1 MTARTERIPFDNILE
16 EVGGSGRFQMLTFV
30 IMTITKIFPSIM
42 STVPVI
48 AAYLQKHT
56 CRISQGMEVPGN
68 GSLVLDSCVIYR
80 NETPN
85 LKIECTEWDFDQ
97 SIFTS
102 TIRSRYSLVCGR
114 GFLTELS
121 TTLFFL
127 GFMVGSAAYGVLS
140 DRVGRLAAIVITG
153 THLSLAGIG
162 SSFAP
167 NYWSYAL
174 LRFIT
179 GIGNGG
185 LLATGFTYMAE
196 VVEVKNRV
204 FYCLLVHNGFS
215 YGTCVTALIGY
226 LIRDSVWNQLA
237 SALPILL
244 VWLYPLVLPESPRWL
259 YTTGRMERAEKAVK
273 YVARVNGK
281 EFSDQLRTR
290 AFDQDVV
297 LTRSSDLKTI
307 ELEEISESSER
318 KVQTPAPS
326 EDSYFHIFKSRPLTL
341 TTIINWFSW
350 FSVSAGFFAV
360 IYTLGDIGGNIFLNL
375 FLGGIIELPARGVM
389 LLIARRWG
397 SVRGMSVSFLV
408 ASLGCFV
415 NAVLIAFPSVKVGL
429 QVTSVFNKF
438 WLTAAFDLIWSYSGE
453 LYPTVIRNLGVG
465 TGSMWARIGG
475 MFAPQVR
482 LLFDIWLPLPL
493 ILMGTLPL
501 LAGLL
506 CILLPETRNHPML
519 ETVSDM
525 LELVVN
531 GTRFA
536 DRKTKE
542 ALRKKKAEEE
552 EEEKNA

>member
-1 MTARTERIPFDNILE
+1 MATGNQRMAFDEILE
-16 EVGGSGRFQMLTFV
+16 EVGGSGRFQMMVFV
-30 IMTITKIFPSIM
+30 IMTVTKIFPSIM
-42 STVPVI
+42 STVPVV

-56 CRISQGMEVPGN
+56 CRVSVGMEVPGN
-68 GSLVLDSCVIYR
+68 GSLVLESCFVYR
-80 NETPN
+80 NDTPD
-85 LKIECTEWDFDQ
+85 LKMECTEWDFDQ

-102 TIRSRYSLVCGR
+102 TIRSRYGLVCSW

-140 DRVGRLAAIVITG
+140 DRVGRLAAVIITA
-153 THLSLAGIG
+153 THLSFAGIG
-162 SSFAP
+162 ASFAP

-196 VVEVKNRV
+196 VVDIKHRV
-204 FYCLLVHNGFS
+204 LYCLLVHNGFS

-226 LIRDSVWNQLA
+226 LLRDSVWNQLA
-237 SALPILL
+237 AALPILL

-259 YTTGRMERAEKAVK
+259 YTTGRMKRAMKSVQ

-281 EFSDQLRTR
+281 PFSDDLRAR
-290 AFDQDVV
+290 AFETDVV
-297 LTRSSDLKTI
+297 LTGSSELKNI
-307 ELEEISESSER
+307 ELENMTGDSEE
-318 KVQTPAPS
+318 KKENDAFKK
-326 EDSYFHIFKSRPLTL
+326 DSYFDIFKSRPLTL

-375 FLGGIIELPARGVM
+375 FYGGIIELPARIVA
-389 LLIARRWG
+389 LFVARRWG
-397 SVRGMSVSFLV
+397 RIRAISISFLIS
-408 ASLGCFV
+408 AIGCFV
-415 NAVLIAFPSVKVGL
+415 NAVLITFPSAKVGL
-429 QVTSVFNKF
+429 QATAVFNKF
-438 WLTAAFDLIWSYSGE
+438 WLTTAFDTIWAYSGE

-465 TGSMWARIGG
+465 VGSMWARIGG

-482 LLFDIWLPLPL
+482 LLFNVWLPLPL
-493 ILMGTLPL
+493 ILMGSLPL
-501 LAGLL
+501 LSGLF
-506 CILLPETRNHPML
+506 CIFLPETRNHRML
-519 ETVSDM
+519 ETISDM
-525 LELVVN
+525 KELVVT

-536 DRKTKE
+536 DKKTKE
-542 ALRKKKAEEE
+542 AYRAREEE
-552 EEEKNA
+552 HE